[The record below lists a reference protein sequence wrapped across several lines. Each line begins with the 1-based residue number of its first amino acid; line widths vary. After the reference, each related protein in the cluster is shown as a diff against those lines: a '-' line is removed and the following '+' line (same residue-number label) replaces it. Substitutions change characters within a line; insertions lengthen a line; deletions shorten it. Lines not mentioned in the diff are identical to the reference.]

1 MYIATACTYTY
12 FPGEQYPPP
21 KKKTGGPPS
30 AGTTSGEPG
39 RSSARGGRGQYSPGT
54 QPQGVQTRGCDR
66 GWISPPRRR
75 PQECGQ
81 HRQRDTDRGTQT
93 EGHRQRDTDR
103 GTQTEGHRQRDTD
116 RGTQTEGRVANVTKG
131 IRPVRYGQRTLVS
144 VVEPL
149 SGQPCGLSVGKGS
162 SYAATDSYG
171 DESSRQRT

>member
-12 FPGEQYPPP
+12 FPSEQYPPP
-21 KKKTGGPPS
+21 KKKQGGHPQLEPRP
-30 AGTTSGEPG
+30 ANRDAVQPEGTRPI
-39 RSSARGGRGQYSPGT
+39 
-54 QPQGVQTRGCDR
+54 QPRDTATGVQTRGCDR

-93 EGHRQRDTDR
+93 E
-103 GTQTEGHRQRDTD
+103 EHRQRDTD

-131 IRPVRYGQRTLVS
+131 MRPVRYGQRTLVS

-149 SGQPCGLSVGKGS
+149 SGQPSGPSVGKGS

-171 DESSRQRT
+171 DGSSRQRT

>member
-21 KKKTGGPPS
+21 KKNRGATLSWNHVRRTGTQFRPRGTRPIQPRDTATGGANTGVRPGLDLPAS
-30 AGTTSGEPG
+30 AATT
-39 RSSARGGRGQYSPGT
+39 
-54 QPQGVQTRGCDR
+54 GV
-66 GWISPPRRR
+66 R
-75 PQECGQ
+75 P
-81 HRQRDTDRGTQT
+81 
-93 EGHRQRDTDR
+93 
-103 GTQTEGHRQRDTD
+103 TQTEGHRQRDTD

>member
-1 MYIATACTYTY
+1 MNSTPPQKKQGGHPQLEPRPANRDAVPPEGDAANTA
-12 FPGEQYPPP
+12 PGH
-21 KKKTGGPPS
+21 S
-30 AGTTSGEPG
+30 H
-39 RSSARGGRGQYSPGT
+39 
-54 QPQGVQTRGCDR
+54 RGCKH
-66 GWISPPRRR
+66 GGATGVGSPRL
-75 PQECGQ
+75 GGD
-81 HRQRDTDRGTQT
+81 HRSAAN
-93 EGHRQRDTDR
+93 
-103 GTQTEGHRQRDTD
+103 TD

>member
-12 FPGEQYPPP
+12 FPSEQYPPP
-21 KKKTGGPPS
+21 KKNRGATLSWNHVRRTGTQFSP
-30 AGTTSGEPG
+30 
-39 RSSARGGRGQYSPGT
+39 RGRGQYSPGT

-93 EGHRQRDTDR
+93 EG
-103 GTQTEGHRQRDTD
+103 
-116 RGTQTEGRVANVTKG
+116 RVANVTKG
-131 IRPVRYGQRTLVS
+131 MRPVRYGQRTLVS

-149 SGQPCGLSVGKGS
+149 SGQPSGLSVGKGS

>member
-21 KKKTGGPPS
+21 KKKQGGPPS

-39 RSSARGGRGQYSPGT
+39 RSSARGDAANTAPGHSH
-54 QPQGVQTRGCDR
+54 RGCKH
-66 GWISPPRRR
+66 GGATGVGSPRL
-75 PQECGQ
+75 GGD
-81 HRQRDTDRGTQT
+81 HRSAANTDRGA
-93 EGHRQRDTDR
+93 
-103 GTQTEGHRQRDTD
+103 QTEGHRQRDTD

-131 IRPVRYGQRTLVS
+131 MRPVRYGQRTLVY

-149 SGQPCGLSVGKGS
+149 SGQPSGPSVGKGS

>member
-12 FPGEQYPPP
+12 SPGEQYPP
-21 KKKTGGPPS
+21 KKNKGGHPQL
-30 AGTTSGEPG
+30 EP
-39 RSSARGGRGQYSPGT
+39 RPANRDAVQPRGRGQYSPGT

-66 GWISPPRRR
+66 GWISLPRRR

-93 EGHRQRDTDR
+93 EG
-103 GTQTEGHRQRDTD
+103 
-116 RGTQTEGRVANVTKG
+116 RVANVTKG
-131 IRPVRYGQRTLVS
+131 MRPVRYGQRTLVS

-149 SGQPCGLSVGKGS
+149 SGQPSGLSVGKGS

>member
-21 KKKTGGPPS
+21 KKNKGGPPS

-39 RSSARGGRGQYSPGT
+39 RSSARGDAANTAPGHSH
-54 QPQGVQTRGCDR
+54 RGCKH
-66 GWISPPRRR
+66 GGATGVGSPRL
-75 PQECGQ
+75 GGD
-81 HRQRDTDRGTQT
+81 HRSAAN
-93 EGHRQRDTDR
+93 
-103 GTQTEGHRQRDTD
+103 TD

-131 IRPVRYGQRTLVS
+131 MRPVRYGQRTLVS

-149 SGQPCGLSVGKGS
+149 SGQPSGPSVGKGS

-171 DESSRQRT
+171 DESSRQRTFVSIGITGSPFIRLCAVMGSSDNALAR

>member
-21 KKKTGGPPS
+21 KKKNRGATLSWNHVRRTGTQFSP
-30 AGTTSGEPG
+30 
-39 RSSARGGRGQYSPGT
+39 RGRGQYSPGT

-75 PQECGQ
+75 SQECGQ

-93 EGHRQRDTDR
+93 A
-103 GTQTEGHRQRDTD
+103 
-116 RGTQTEGRVANVTKG
+116 GRVANVTKG
-131 IRPVRYGQRTLVS
+131 MRPVRYGQRTLVS

-149 SGQPCGLSVGKGS
+149 SGQPSGLSVGKGS

>member
-21 KKKTGGPPS
+21 KKNRGATLSWNHVRRTGTQFRPRGTRPIQPRDTATGGANTGVRPGLDLPAS
-30 AGTTSGEPG
+30 AATT
-39 RSSARGGRGQYSPGT
+39 
-54 QPQGVQTRGCDR
+54 GV
-66 GWISPPRRR
+66 R
-75 PQECGQ
+75 P
-81 HRQRDTDRGTQT
+81 TQT

>member
-21 KKKTGGPPS
+21 KKTRGGATLSWNHVRRTGTQFSP
-30 AGTTSGEPG
+30 
-39 RSSARGGRGQYSPGT
+39 RGRGQYSPGT

-66 GWISPPRRR
+66 SWISPPRRR

-81 HRQRDTDRGTQT
+81 HRQRG
-93 EGHRQRDTDR
+93 
-103 GTQTEGHRQRDTD
+103 TD

-131 IRPVRYGQRTLVS
+131 MRPVRYGQRTLVS

-149 SGQPCGLSVGKGS
+149 SGQPSGLSVGKGS

>member
-21 KKKTGGPPS
+21 KKKQGGPPS

-39 RSSARGGRGQYSPGT
+39 RSSARGDAANTAPGHSH
-54 QPQGVQTRGCDR
+54 RGCKHGGATG

-103 GTQTEGHRQRDTD
+103 GTQTEG
-116 RGTQTEGRVANVTKG
+116 RVANVTKG
-131 IRPVRYGQRTLVS
+131 MRPVRYGQRTLVS

-149 SGQPCGLSVGKGS
+149 SGQPSGPSVGKGS

>member
-12 FPGEQYPPP
+12 FPGEQCPP
-21 KKKTGGPPS
+21 KKQGGPPS

-39 RSSARGGRGQYSPGT
+39 RSSAEGTRPIQPRDTATGGANTGVRPGLDLPASAAT
-54 QPQGVQTRGCDR
+54 TGVQ
-66 GWISPPRRR
+66 P
-75 PQECGQ
+75 
-81 HRQRDTDRGTQT
+81 TQT

-131 IRPVRYGQRTLVS
+131 MRPVRYGQRTLVS

-149 SGQPCGLSVGKGS
+149 SGQPSGPSVGKGS